1 MESWNHGIIQL
12 LFSIIHIHLGR
23 SFVKNIK
30 ILKLS
35 ILYTR
40 YFLLIMSSTQNGGA
54 ALVSASASASTA
66 PSSSSDNQSNQQI
79 SRVPTYACFQ
89 HATKVAILEDKPI
102 ILDYW
107 TSSLDKTCLIGVRS
121 NNEKLLVKSEDE
133 YTSPIAKIFKV
144 DTEYI
149 IVTANSVYIVSADIS
164 TRRIN

>member
-1 MESWNHGIIQL
+1 
-12 LFSIIHIHLGR
+12 
-23 SFVKNIK
+23 
-30 ILKLS
+30 
-35 ILYTR
+35 
-40 YFLLIMSSTQNGGA
+40 MSSTQNGGA
-54 ALVSASASASTA
+54 ALVPSVPAATAAASSETK
-66 PSSSSDNQSNQQI
+66 QI

-107 TSSLDKTCLIGVRS
+107 TSSLDKSCLIGVRS

-149 IVTANSVYIVSADIS
+149 IVTANSVYIVAADIS

>member
-1 MESWNHGIIQL
+1 MS
-12 LFSIIHIHLGR
+12 
-23 SFVKNIK
+23 
-30 ILKLS
+30 
-35 ILYTR
+35 
-40 YFLLIMSSTQNGGA
+40 SSTQNGGGA
-54 ALVSASASASTA
+54 AMVPAGAVSSSSGNSSS
-66 PSSSSDNQSNQQI
+66 SSSSDNQQI
-79 SRVPTYACFQ
+79 SRIPTYACFQ

-107 TSSLDKTCLIGVRS
+107 TSSLEKTCLIGVRS